1 MSKPTQLRPA
11 LPAATPLPKSLSD
24 LLQAGRIRSL
34 DDVTDVTALMIKAF
48 AEGDIHPARSK
59 EIRQWTELLY
69 TAVSAKSPAA
79 ETQVNL
85 ITQLI
90 ALDQPV
96 SHQRTTII
104 DATGHEPKAQSQL
117 HDSGPRSP
125 LDFGRDE
132 LIEVSAVSEHVTEDK
147 SPVIDID

>member
-1 MSKPTQLRPA
+1 MSKPTSQRLP
-11 LPAATPLPKSLSD
+11 LPAATPLPKPLAD
-24 LLQAGRIRSL
+24 LLQPGRIRNL

-48 AEGDIHPARSK
+48 SEGDIHPARSK

-69 TAVSAKSPAA
+69 TSVSAKNPTS

-96 SHQRTTII
+96 LTPRGRTIEAEVV
-104 DATGHEPKAQSQL
+104 DPPQLAASGHNE
-117 HDSGPRSP
+117 P
-125 LDFGRDE
+125 LDMSPISPSFNKHADP
-132 LIEVSAVSEHVTEDK
+132 VASTERE
-147 SPVIDID
+147 PVLVEID